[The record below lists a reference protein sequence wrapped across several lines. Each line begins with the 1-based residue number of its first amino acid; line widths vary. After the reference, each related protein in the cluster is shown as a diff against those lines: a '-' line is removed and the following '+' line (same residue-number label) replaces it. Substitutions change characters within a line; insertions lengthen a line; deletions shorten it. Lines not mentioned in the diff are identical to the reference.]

1 VRRFVDGECNAGFA
15 GQSGGRRVVRTL
27 GGAAALL
34 AGLALSSMQCKAA
47 NEWSGELAL
56 TSDYLVRGI
65 SRTNNDPALQAAV
78 NYLNPTGF
86 LAGAFASNVQIGPSK
101 QKDVELSAYIGYAW
115 NVNEDWRVKML
126 GSHYAYPWH
135 EVDSHY
141 TYDEIDIDIAYQGWL
156 HFDLNYSPN
165 YPRRLYGSHVSAD
178 EKSVE
183 VNLQRPVLGRLSATA
198 GVGYSFVGGPDSGG
212 YTYWSAGAAYGWR
225 SVTLALS
232 YVNTSDEAKAL
243 FYNAAASGRWLG
255 TVIVRF

>member
-1 VRRFVDGECNAGFA
+1 
-15 GQSGGRRVVRTL
+15 VRTL
-27 GGAAALL
+27 GGAGALL

-101 QKDVELSAYIGYAW
+101 PKDVELSAYIGYAW

-135 EVDSHY
+135 EADSHY

-165 YPRRLYGSHVSAD
+165 YPRRLYGSYVSAD

-198 GVGYSFVGGPDSGG
+198 GVGYSFVGGPESGG

-243 FYNAAASGRWLG
+243 FYNGAASGRWLG